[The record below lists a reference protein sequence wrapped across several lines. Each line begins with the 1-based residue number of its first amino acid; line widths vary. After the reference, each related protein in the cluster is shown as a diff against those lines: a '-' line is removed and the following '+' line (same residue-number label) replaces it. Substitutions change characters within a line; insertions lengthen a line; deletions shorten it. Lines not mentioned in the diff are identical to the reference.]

1 MKDMVGH
8 RKRLRE
14 KYIKGGYDS
23 FLDYEKLE
31 ILLTYS
37 IVRKDVK
44 PIAKELLEKFVNL
57 EGVLKASEEDL
68 LKIDGLGNGSVV
80 FLKLISDVAGD
91 IFKSGYS
98 KNDITTISG
107 TEDLLAFLRNEIGF
121 SPVEEFKV
129 IFLDTANNLICE
141 ETLFR
146 GTIDRS
152 GIYPR
157 NIVERV
163 IKHGAKS
170 VIFAHNHPSGNLKPS
185 RADIDFT
192 KKISKILH
200 AIEIRV
206 LDHMIITRDSH
217 FSFLEKGLME
227 LGG

>member
-1 MKDMVGH
+1 MKEMTGH

-14 KYIKGGYDS
+14 KYLKSGYDS

-31 ILLTYS
+31 LILTYS

-44 PIAKELLEKFVNL
+44 PIAKELLNNFGNL
-57 EGVLKASEEDL
+57 EGVLKAPREEL
-68 LKIDGLGNGSVV
+68 LKIDGLGDGSVV
-80 FLKLISDVAGD
+80 FLKLISEAAKD

-98 KNDITTISG
+98 KRSVMTISG
-107 TEDLLAFLRNEIGF
+107 TRDLLSFLKNDIGF
-121 SPVEEFKV
+121 SSVEEFKV

-157 NIVERV
+157 NIVEK
-163 IKHGAKS
+163 IMKYGAKS

-185 RADIDFT
+185 KADIDFT
-192 KKISKILH
+192 RKISEILH
-200 AIEIRV
+200 ALEIRV
-206 LDHMIITRDSH
+206 LDHMIITRDSY
-217 FSFLEKGLME
+217 FSFLEKGLI
-227 LGG
+227 

>member
-1 MKDMVGH
+1 MKEMTGH

-14 KYIKGGYDS
+14 KYLKGGYDS

-31 ILLTYS
+31 LLLTYS

-44 PIAKELLEKFVNL
+44 PIAKELLERFGSI
-57 EGVLKASEEDL
+57 EGVMKALPEDL
-68 LKIDGLGNGSVV
+68 LKVEGLGESSVV
-80 FLKLISDVAGD
+80 FLKLISDMAGD
-91 IFKSGYS
+91 IFKSSYL
-98 KNDITTISG
+98 KRDVTTISG
-107 TEDLLAFLRNEIGF
+107 TEDLLAFLRSEIGF

-141 ETLFR
+141 ETLFK

-163 IKHGAKS
+163 LKHGAKS
-170 VIFAHNHPSGNLKPS
+170 VIFAHNHPSGNLNPS

-192 KKISKILH
+192 KKISKILYD
-200 AIEIRV
+200 IEIRV

-217 FSFLEKGLME
+217 FSFLEKGLIE